1 MTKKKDSRAELR
13 GLVAKLDAVCRAD
26 VAKHVAK
33 KKPASRSARL
43 REAEAQ
49 VKAAK
54 PRDQRLVWKEM
65 E

>member
-13 GLVAKLDAVCRAD
+13 GLIAKLDEACKAD
-26 VAKHVAK
+26 VAKH

>member
-1 MTKKKDSRAELR
+1 MKKKKDGRAELR
-13 GLVAKLDAVCRAD
+13 GLIAKLDAVCKAD
-26 VAKHVAK
+26 VAKHR
-33 KKPASRSARL
+33 KPASRSARL
-43 REAEAQ
+43 REAEAH